1 VPQSR
6 RRGSDPAVPPLP
18 RAAERALLPLPM
30 GEGEGGGEG
39 NAAAPRAATPPP
51 PPAPLA
57 WLGQGVGHTRFVV
70 LIAVAAVLLV
80 AISLFALGAVQA
92 VSTVWQAWVATV
104 QGTQAP
110 HLSVEFLGVVSV
122 MLEAVVFF
130 LIGVGLYSL
139 FIAPLNLAV
148 ALGVETIH
156 DLEERVISVVV
167 AVLAVTFLQH
177 FIRWEELAQTLQFG
191 AALALTVASLVLF
204 QRYSHRAKE
213 DQKAHKPE
221 VQDRSKRKMFQ
232 EQEERHEIRPGSAAL
247 KRRDGGADSP

>member
-1 VPQSR
+1 MSQSR

-18 RAAERALLPLPM
+18 LA
-30 GEGEGGGEG
+30 GEGGGEG
-39 NAAAPRAATPPP
+39 NAAAPRAATPVPAAAP

-92 VSTVWQAWVATV
+92 VSTVWQAWAATV
-104 QGTQAP
+104 QGARAP

-177 FIRWEELAQTLQFG
+177 FIRWEEPAQTLQFG

-221 VQDRSKRKMFQ
+221 VQDRSKRKMFH
-232 EQEERHEIRPGSAAL
+232 EQEERHEIRPGSAAPR
-247 KRRDGGADSP
+247 RRDGGSDSP

>member
-1 VPQSR
+1 MSESPDSGVK
-6 RRGSDPAVPPLP
+6 P
-18 RAAERALLPLPM
+18 RATAPAL
-30 GEGEGGGEG
+30 
-39 NAAAPRAATPPP
+39 T
-51 PPAPLA
+51 PLA

-70 LIAVAAVLLV
+70 LIAVAAVMLV
-80 AISLFALGAVQA
+80 AISLFVLGAVQA
-92 VSTVWQAWVATV
+92 VSTVWHAWATTL
-104 QGTQAP
+104 QGAEAP
-110 HLSVEFLGVVSV
+110 NLSVEFLGVVSV

-130 LIGVGLYSL
+130 LVGVGLYSL

-177 FIRWEELAQTLQFG
+177 FIRWEEPAQTLQFG

-221 VQDRSKRKMFQ
+221 AQERSKVKMFV
-232 EQEERHEIRPGSAAL
+232 EQDEHHEIRPGAADS
-247 KRRDGGADSP
+247 KRRDVGAAPP

>member
-1 VPQSR
+1 MS
-6 RRGSDPAVPPLP
+6 
-18 RAAERALLPLPM
+18 E
-30 GEGEGGGEG
+30 
-39 NAAAPRAATPPP
+39 PPP
-51 PPAPLA
+51 PGAKPRAGAPAQAPLA
-57 WLGQGVGHTRFVV
+57 WLGQAVGHTRFVV
-70 LIAVAAVLLV
+70 LIAVAAVVLV
-80 AISLFALGAVQA
+80 AISLFVLGAVQA
-92 VSTVWQAWVATV
+92 VSTVWQAWATTLH
-104 QGTQAP
+104 GEKAP
-110 HLSVEFLGVVSV
+110 NLSVEFLGVVSV

-148 ALGVETIH
+148 ALGVESIH

-177 FIRWEELAQTLQFG
+177 FIRWEEPVQTLQFG

-221 VQDRSKRKMFQ
+221 VQDRSKRKMFM
-232 EQEERHEIRPGSAAL
+232 EQEEHHEIRPGKPTST
-247 KRRDGGADSP
+247 RRDAAAQPP